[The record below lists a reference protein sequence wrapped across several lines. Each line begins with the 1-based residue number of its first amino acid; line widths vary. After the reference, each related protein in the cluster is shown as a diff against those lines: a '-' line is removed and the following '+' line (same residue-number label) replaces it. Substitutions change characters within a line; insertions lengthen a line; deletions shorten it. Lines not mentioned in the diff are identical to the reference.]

1 MDLGPLEI
9 LVVLA
14 VMIIIFGVG
23 KLPQI
28 GGALGKSI
36 REFRGASR
44 GDDDGDPPAV
54 DEAAPPAARSTN
66 AFCTQCGVAVTPG
79 VRFCTACGRPVGSA
93 AVSQP
98 Q

>member
-1 MDLGPLEI
+1 MGLGPLEI

-14 VMIIIFGVG
+14 VVIIIFGVG

-28 GGALGKSI
+28 GGALGKSV
-36 REFRGASR
+36 REFRNASR
-44 GDDDGDPPAV
+44 GGDDDPLAI

-79 VRFCTACGRPVGSA
+79 VRFCTACGRPIGPA